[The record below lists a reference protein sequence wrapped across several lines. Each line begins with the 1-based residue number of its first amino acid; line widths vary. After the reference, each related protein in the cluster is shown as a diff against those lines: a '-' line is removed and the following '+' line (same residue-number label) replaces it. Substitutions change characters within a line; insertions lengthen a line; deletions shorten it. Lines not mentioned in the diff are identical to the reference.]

1 MLFIASKG
9 DSESIACVSMES
21 SGGTS
26 KIATLPGAASDDAA
40 YRLPPV
46 NLEAEQAL
54 LGAILANNAAYERVS
69 DFLLPEQAPTSSH
82 DD

>member
-1 MLFIASKG
+1 
-9 DSESIACVSMES
+9 MET

-26 KIATLPGAASDDAA
+26 KIAALPGGGAPEEGA

-69 DFLLPEQAPTSSH
+69 DFLLPEHFGDGVHGRIYEICGRLIERNQVT
-82 DD
+82 